1 MSISIRD
8 FERLKKI
15 EDFQVWACYDPDG
28 TKTEIGRRSLTAVDY
43 YTIKHVGRDI
53 IDSVLR
59 AKDDVLEGQFK
70 LLIDSEIDLINKMED
85 INEAAYLIFL
95 RMKEVEVN
103 KALVVLGEIY
113 ANIPPDWEDELTTA
127 LSNQVEMIHSIAL
140 ERCASNAL
148 KKAVP
153 NHQSI
158 QKLNPDFDSVR
169 EHPMII
175 QERPSL
181 ERYL

>member
-8 FERLKKI
+8 FERLTKI
-15 EDFQVWACYDPDG
+15 KDFQVWACYDPDG
-28 TKTEIGRRSLTAVDY
+28 TKTEIGRRSLTAVDFR
-43 YTIKHVGRDI
+43 TIEHVGLDI
-53 IDSVLR
+53 IDSVLYTEHN
-59 AKDDVLEGQFK
+59 VLEGQFK

-127 LSNQVEMIHSIAL
+127 LSDQFEMLHAL
-140 ERCASNAL
+140 ALQRCASAAL
-148 KKAVP
+148 KKTVP

-158 QKLNPDFDSVR
+158 QKLKPDFRSVR
-169 EHPMII
+169 EHPVII